1 MDIPSALQQVVDGQ
15 NLSQDQA
22 AQIFHHIM
30 SGAATPA
37 QIGALLAALRAKGET
52 AEEIA
57 GAALTMR
64 ELSTKVEVD
73 LPHLVDTCGTGGS
86 GLKLFNISTAAAFVT
101 AAAGAHV
108 AKHGNRKMT
117 SFSGSADVL
126 EAAGVNLALTPEQ
139 VGRCISEVGVGF
151 LFAQTHHSAMRF
163 AGPVRQEIGIRTLMN
178 VLGPMT
184 NPAGA
189 THQVIGVF
197 SLEWQHKM
205 AEVLTLLGTRHAMIV
220 HSDGLDEIRLD
231 ADTTV
236 VELQDGAIN
245 TYTIRPSDLPIS
257 RHSAAAIDA
266 LTAQSSEQSL
276 HLVRQAL
283 EDESSAAADIVSLNA
298 GAAIYV
304 SGIAENFTDGVVM
317 AKDAIASGRARE
329 RLSELVVTSTRMAKQ
344 TSESGNL

>member
-22 AQIFHHIM
+22 AQVFHHIM

-64 ELSTKVEVD
+64 ELSTKVDVD

-139 VGRCISEVGVGF
+139 IGRCISEVGVGF

-317 AKDAIASGRARE
+317 AKDAIASGGARE
-329 RLSELVVTSTRMAKQ
+329 RLAELVATITRMANQ
-344 TSESGNL
+344 TNESGNL